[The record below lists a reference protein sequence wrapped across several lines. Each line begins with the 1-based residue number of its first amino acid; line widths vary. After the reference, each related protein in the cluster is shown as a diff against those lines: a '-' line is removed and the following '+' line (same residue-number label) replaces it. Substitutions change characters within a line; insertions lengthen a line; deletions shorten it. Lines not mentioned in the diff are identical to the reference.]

1 MKVFEIVFK
10 GGKHG
15 EVIADRMIQDHRNQQ
30 YRFYSAD
37 NEVLTIF
44 YFSVVK
50 EVVERK
56 TF

>member
-10 GGKHG
+10 GGEHG
-15 EVIADRMIQDHRNQQ
+15 EVIADRMIQDHRRQQ

-44 YFSVVK
+44 DLSVVK

-56 TF
+56 GS